1 MRALGYGRFVFT
13 SSGAG
18 VFGGFHEAPYM
29 AAKAGLLGV
38 NNAVA
43 IEGAPFGIRS
53 NCVLPIA
60 YTRMADPGSDPI
72 HFRTEDAALM
82 TGAERLGDMRPEFV
96 TPLVV
101 YLASEACSVT
111 QQVFSA
117 VVSRYARVFVGATL
131 GWYGPTDTP
140 ATAEDIND
148 HLDEISDRTT
158 YFIPTSVFHEGALV
172 IEHVPR

>member
-1 MRALGYGRFVFT
+1 
-13 SSGAG
+13 
-18 VFGGFHEAPYM
+18 
-29 AAKAGLLGV
+29 
-38 NNAVA
+38 
-43 IEGAPFGIRS
+43 
-53 NCVLPIA
+53 
-60 YTRMADPGSDPI
+60 
-72 HFRTEDAALM
+72 M

-131 GWYGPTDTP
+131 GWYGPTDAP

-148 HLDEISDRTT
+148 HLDEITDRTT
-158 YFIPTSVFHEGALV
+158 YFITRSVFHEGALV
-172 IEHVPR
+172 IENAPR